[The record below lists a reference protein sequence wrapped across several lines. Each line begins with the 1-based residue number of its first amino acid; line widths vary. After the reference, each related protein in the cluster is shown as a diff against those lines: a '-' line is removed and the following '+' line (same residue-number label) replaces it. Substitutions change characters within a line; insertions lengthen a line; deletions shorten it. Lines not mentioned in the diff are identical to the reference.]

1 LSKARAIN
9 PEIRIRR
16 FDGGVTPE
24 TIDEFPRDSDLFVDG
39 SADGGLA

>member
-16 FDGGVTPE
+16 LDRGATPE

-39 SADGGLA
+39 LADGGLA